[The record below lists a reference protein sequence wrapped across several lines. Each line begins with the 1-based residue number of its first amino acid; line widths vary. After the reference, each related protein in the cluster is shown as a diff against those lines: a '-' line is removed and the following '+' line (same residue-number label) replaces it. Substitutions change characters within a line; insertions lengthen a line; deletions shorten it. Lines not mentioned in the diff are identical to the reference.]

1 MSEGSITIWLKSLK
15 HGDEEAIEQIWNR
28 YFARLVR
35 LARSKLAGSPKRMA
49 DEEDAALSAFDSF
62 CRGAE
67 QGRFSRLD
75 DRDDLWQ
82 LLVMLTVRKAIDQ
95 QSYERRTKRGGGAG
109 GGVAALGPT
118 LRDFEEVLGNEPTP
132 EIAAVVAEEFRRL
145 LGTLADDELRSIALL
160 KMEGYTNQ
168 EVAERLGCARRT
180 VQRRLQLIK
189 ALWEQDAA

>member
-15 HGDEEAIEQIWNR
+15 HGDEEAVEQIWNR
-28 YFARLVR
+28 YFGRLVR
-35 LARSKLAGSPKRMA
+35 LARSKLAGSPKSMA

-67 QGRFSRLD
+67 QGRFSRLE

-95 QSYERRTKRGGGAG
+95 QAYEGRAKRGGGAAG
-109 GGVAALGPT
+109 RFPRRGPS
-118 LRDFEEVLGNEPTP
+118 LRDLEHVLGNEPTP

-145 LGTLADDELRSIALL
+145 LGLLADDELRSIALL